1 MFEAEDFEMSLE
13 SKLRMRVI
21 EDEIRNCDNV
31 KELQEQL
38 IRVTKLFTSYQ
49 QLLTKVTERLIKYE
63 IKGMVGED
71 TMVEIIDIIKGNGN

>member
-63 IKGMVGED
+63 IKVMVGED

>member
-1 MFEAEDFEMSLE
+1 MFEEEDFQMSLE
-13 SKLRMRVI
+13 AQLRMRVI

-38 IRVTKLFTSYQ
+38 IRVTKLFSSYQ